1 MDALGG
7 LIKKKQKKKLKSKE
21 KTKPNLKKR
30 TMSIDDKFRGR
41 KHRKEVWKET
51 FRVGPKTKD
60 KILLDTEMYTSSK
73 FG

>member
-1 MDALGG
+1 
-7 LIKKKQKKKLKSKE
+7 
-21 KTKPNLKKR
+21 
-30 TMSIDDKFRGR
+30 MSIDDKFRGR